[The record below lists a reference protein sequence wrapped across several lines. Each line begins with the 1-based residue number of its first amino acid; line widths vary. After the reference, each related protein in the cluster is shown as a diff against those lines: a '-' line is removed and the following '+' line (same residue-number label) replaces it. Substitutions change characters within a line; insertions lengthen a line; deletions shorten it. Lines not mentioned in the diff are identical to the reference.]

1 MTTFSPDL
9 INLLGDRYDIELNE
23 YWSLTDEE
31 KDNVTAVVLHSIFHL
46 LQRDKTTLPMYIR
59 LVDDRIKYSEYH
71 EEFEHCEIFNR
82 IKKELLKINP
92 IY

>member
-9 INLLGDRYDIELNE
+9 IELLGDRYDIELEE
-23 YWSLTDEE
+23 YWSLTDED
-31 KDNVTAVVLHSIFHL
+31 KHNVTMVVLNSIFHI
-46 LQRDKTTLPMYIR
+46 LQRDKKTVPMYIR
-59 LVDDRIKYSEYH
+59 LIDDRIKYSEYH